1 MNLAWE
7 ILLALLLLVGCFFTL
22 LGAIGLVKLS
32 DFFRRIHGPAKA
44 STLGVGCILA
54 ASVAYHAAYGSGLHP
69 RELLITVFLFL
80 TAPVSAHLMSRAALS
95 LMDKRMPHPGEIPGG
110 DVPADYDARTRDA
123 GSSGTAK
130 GVTGAGEMGAGDAG
144 PDGAG
149 PSSSASTSDNA
160 GNAAANPRPPSDQ

>member
-95 LMDKRMPHPGEIPGG
+95 LMDKRPLHPGEIPDS
-110 DVPADYDARTRDA
+110 DVPADYDARNRGTGNSDA
-123 GSSGTAK
+123 EAGD
-130 GVTGAGEMGAGDAG
+130 TGASDAG

-149 PSSSASTSDNA
+149 PSPTASSSDDA
-160 GNAAANPRPPSDQ
+160 GKAAANPRPPSDQ